1 MLTEKANAICL
12 LKVLREYSDAEHI
25 LPMREIIAKMQSLYG
40 IKIDRRTVY
49 GAVALLIELGYDIS
63 IYEDNGAGYYL
74 RSRELEQSEVLLL
87 TDAVYSFPFIP
98 AKQTEQLVQKL
109 QKQLS
114 IHQRKR
120 YRYLTISRQDRK
132 TDNRQVFWNIEQLD
146 EAIEQK
152 KKIKLSYL
160 HYGLDKKQHETKTY
174 TLSPYEMV
182 YMNERYYL
190 ICVPDHDPHTRLY
203 RIDRM
208 KDIQLLDESRSEAVA
223 RQEAQNA
230 VYAYVGAQERI
241 VMNCDLTI
249 LDDVI
254 DRFGTE
260 VQIRERDENTFTAS
274 FTAPPRGVKF
284 WALQYLPYVEVVEPK
299 WLRGEI
305 IESLGK
311 NKYLAL
317 IKVV

>member
-12 LKVLREYSDAEHI
+12 LEVLKEYSDAEHI

-63 IYEDNGAGYYL
+63 LYEDNGVGYYL
-74 RSRELEQSEVLLL
+74 RDRELEPSEVLLL

-98 AKQTEQLVQKL
+98 ARQTEQLVQKL

-114 IHQRKR
+114 VYQRKK
-120 YRYLTISRQDRK
+120 YRHLTVARQGHK
-132 TDNRQVFWNIEQLD
+132 TGNRQIFWNIEQLD
-146 EAIEQK
+146 EAITRK
-152 KKIKLSYL
+152 KKVALDYL
-160 HYGLDKKQHETKTY
+160 HYGYDKRQHPTATY

-182 YMNERYYL
+182 YTNEHYYL

-208 KDIQLLDESRSEAVA
+208 ADIRILDESRSEAVA

-230 VYAYVGAQERI
+230 VYAYVGAPERI
-241 VMNCDLTI
+241 VMYCDRAI

-254 DRFGTE
+254 DRFGTDI
-260 VQIRERDENTFTAS
+260 QLRERDENTFAVS
-274 FTAPPRGVKF
+274 FTAPPRGIKF
-284 WALQYLPYVEVVEPK
+284 WALQYLPYVEVVEPA
-299 WLRGEI
+299 WLREEVI
-305 IESLGK
+305 DSIGK
-311 NKYLAL
+311 NRYLQ
-317 IKVV
+317 

>member
-12 LKVLREYSDAEHI
+12 LDILKEYSDAEHI

-40 IKIDRRTVY
+40 MKLDRRTVY
-49 GAVALLIELGYDIS
+49 SAVFLLIELGYDIS
-63 IYEDNGAGYYL
+63 VYEDNGIGYYL
-74 RSRELEQSEVLLL
+74 RSRDLEQSEVLLL
-87 TDAVYSFPFIP
+87 MDAVYAFPFIP

-114 IHQRKR
+114 AYQRKR
-120 YRYLTISRQDRK
+120 YRYLTIARQERK

-152 KKIKLSYL
+152 KKVKLSYL
-160 HYGLDKKQHETKTY
+160 HYGLDKKQHETRIY
-174 TLSPYEMV
+174 TLSPFEMV

-208 KDIQLLDESRSEAVA
+208 RDIQILDECRCETGAV

-230 VYAYVGAQERI
+230 IYAHVGKPERI

-254 DRFGTE
+254 DRFGTDIR
-260 VQIRERDENTFTAS
+260 IRERDGKSFSAS
-274 FTAPPRGVKF
+274 FTAPPRGIKF
-284 WALQYLPYVEVVEPK
+284 WALQYLSYVEIMEPA
-299 WLRGEI
+299 WLREEI
-305 IESLGK
+305 IGSIRK
-311 NKYLAL
+311 NRYFQ
-317 IKVV
+317 

>member
-12 LKVLREYSDAEHI
+12 LEVLREYSDAEHI
-25 LPMREIIAKMQSLYG
+25 LPMREIIGKMQSLYG

-63 IYEDNGAGYYL
+63 IYEDNGVGYYL

-87 TDAVYSFPFIP
+87 TDAVYSFPFIS

-114 IHQRKR
+114 VHQRKR

-132 TDNRQVFWNIEQLD
+132 TDNRQVFWNIAQLD
-146 EAIEQK
+146 EAIAQK
-152 KKIKLSYL
+152 KKVRLGYL

-174 TLSPYEMV
+174 SLSPYEMV

-190 ICVPDHDPHTRLY
+190 ICVPDHAPNTRLY

-208 KDIQLLDESRSEAVA
+208 KDIQILDAPRSEAVA

-230 VYAYVGAQERI
+230 VYAYVGAPERI
-241 VMNCDLTI
+241 IMYCDRAI

-260 VQIRERDENTFTAS
+260 VQIRERDENTFTAG

-284 WALQYLPYVEVVEPK
+284 WALQYLPHVEVVEPA
-299 WLRGEI
+299 WLREEI
-305 IESLGK
+305 IESLGRS
-311 NKYLAL
+311 KYLQ
-317 IKVV
+317 

>member
-12 LKVLREYSDAEHI
+12 LEVLKEYSDAEHI

-49 GAVALLIELGYDIS
+49 GAVALLIEIGYDIS
-63 IYEDNGAGYYL
+63 IYEDNGVGYYL
-74 RSRELEQSEVLLL
+74 ELSEVLLL

-98 AKQTEQLVQKL
+98 AKQTEQLSV
-109 QKQLS
+109 
-114 IHQRKR
+114 HQRKR

-146 EAIEQK
+146 EAIAQK
-152 KKIKLSYL
+152 KKVRLGYL
-160 HYGLDKKQHETKTY
+160 HYRLDKEQHETKTY

-190 ICVPDHDPHTRLY
+190 ICVPDHAPNTRLY

-208 KDIQLLDESRSEAVA
+208 KDIQILDDPRSEAVA

-230 VYAYVGAQERI
+230 VYAYVGAPERI
-241 VMNCDLTI
+241 VMYCDRTI

-260 VQIRERDENTFTAS
+260 VQIRERDENTFTAV
-274 FTAPPRGVKF
+274 FPAPPRGVKF
-284 WALQYLPYVEVVEPK
+284 WALQYLPHVEVVEPA
-299 WLRGEI
+299 WLREEI

-311 NKYLAL
+311 NKYT
-317 IKVV
+317 K

>member
-1 MLTEKANAICL
+1 MI
-12 LKVLREYSDAEHI
+12 
-25 LPMREIIAKMQSLYG
+25 EI
-40 IKIDRRTVY
+40 
-49 GAVALLIELGYDIS
+49 GYDIS
-63 IYEDNGAGYYL
+63 IYEDNGVGYYL

-114 IHQRKR
+114 VHQRKR

-146 EAIEQK
+146 EAIAQK
-152 KKIKLSYL
+152 KKVRLGYL

-190 ICVPDHDPHTRLY
+190 ICVPDHAPNTRLY

-208 KDIQLLDESRSEAVA
+208 KDIQILDDPRSEAVA

-230 VYAYVGAQERI
+230 VYAYVGAPERI
-241 VMNCDLTI
+241 VMYCDRTI

-260 VQIRERDENTFTAS
+260 VQIRERDENTFTAG

-284 WALQYLPYVEVVEPK
+284 WALQYLPYVEVVEPA
-299 WLRGEI
+299 WLRQKI

-311 NKYLAL
+311 NKYP
-317 IKVV
+317 K

>member
-12 LKVLREYSDAEHI
+12 LEVLKEYSDAEHI

-49 GAVALLIELGYDIS
+49 GAVALLIELGYDVS
-63 IYEDNGAGYYL
+63 LYEDNGVGYYL
-74 RSRELEQSEVLLL
+74 RDRELEPSEVLLL

-98 AKQTEQLVQKL
+98 ARQTEQLVQKL

-114 IHQRKR
+114 VHQRKK
-120 YRYLTISRQDRK
+120 YRHLTVARQGHK
-132 TDNRQVFWNIEQLD
+132 TGNRQVFWNIEQLD

-208 KDIQLLDESRSEAVA
+208 KDIQLLDEPRSETVA

-230 VYAYVGAQERI
+230 VYAYVGAPERI
-241 VMNCDLTI
+241 VMNCDRTI

-284 WALQYLPYVEVVEPK
+284 WALQYLPYVEVVEPT
-299 WLRGEI
+299 WLRQEI
-305 IESLGK
+305 IESIER
-311 NKYLAL
+311 NKYFQ
-317 IKVV
+317 KR

>member
-12 LKVLREYSDAEHI
+12 LEVLREYSDAEHI
-25 LPMREIIAKMQSLYG
+25 LPMREIIAKMQFLYG

-49 GAVALLIELGYDIS
+49 GAVALLIGLGYDIS
-63 IYEDNGAGYYL
+63 IYEDNGVGYYL

-114 IHQRKR
+114 VHQRKR
-120 YRYLTISRQDRK
+120 YRYLTIAQQDRK

-152 KKIKLSYL
+152 KKVRLSYL
-160 HYGLDKKQHETKTY
+160 HYGLDKKQHKTSTY
-174 TLSPYEMV
+174 TLSLFEMV

-208 KDIQLLDESRSEAVA
+208 RDIQILDEFRSETNAV
-223 RQEAQNA
+223 RQEAQDA
-230 VYAYVGAQERI
+230 VYAHVGRPERI
-241 VMNCDLTI
+241 VMYCDPAI

-254 DRFGTE
+254 DRFGTD
-260 VQIRERDENTFTAS
+260 IHICKKDENSFSAS
-274 FTAPPRGVKF
+274 FTAPPRGIKF
-284 WALQYLPYVEVVEPK
+284 WALQYLPYVEIIEPA
-299 WLRGEI
+299 WLREEV
-305 IESLGK
+305 IESIRK
-311 NKYLAL
+311 NRYLQ
-317 IKVV
+317 

>member
-12 LKVLREYSDAEHI
+12 LEVLKEYSDAEHI
-25 LPMREIIAKMQSLYG
+25 LPMREILAKMQSLYG

-49 GAVALLIELGYDIS
+49 GAIALLIELGYDIS
-63 IYEDNGAGYYL
+63 IYEDNGVGYYL
-74 RSRELEQSEVLLL
+74 RDRELEQSEVLLL

-98 AKQTEQLVQKL
+98 ARQTEQLVQKL

-152 KKIKLSYL
+152 KKIKLNYL

-208 KDIQLLDESRSEAVA
+208 KDIQILDDPRSAVVA

-230 VYAYVGAQERI
+230 VYAYVGAPERI
-241 VMNCDLTI
+241 VMYCDRTI

-284 WALQYLPYVEVVEPK
+284 WALQYLPYVEVVEPA
-299 WLRGEI
+299 WLREEI

-311 NKYLAL
+311 NRYLQSY
-317 IKVV
+317 

>member
-12 LKVLREYSDAEHI
+12 LKVLKEYSDAEHI

-49 GAVALLIELGYDIS
+49 GAVALLIELGYDVS
-63 IYEDNGAGYYL
+63 IYEDNGVGYYL

-109 QKQLS
+109 QKALS

-120 YRYLTISRQDRK
+120 YRYLTIARQDRK

-152 KKIKLSYL
+152 KKVRLGYL

-208 KDIQLLDESRSEAVA
+208 KDIQLLDEPRSEAVA

-230 VYAYVGAQERI
+230 VYAYVGAPERI
-241 VMNCDLTI
+241 VMYCDLI
-249 LDDVI
+249 VLDDVI
-254 DRFGTE
+254 DRFGTDI
-260 VQIRERDENTFTAS
+260 QLRERDENTFTAS
-274 FTAPPRGVKF
+274 FTAPPRGIKF
-284 WALQYLPYVEVVEPK
+284 WALQYLSYV
-299 WLRGEI
+299 EI
-305 IESLGK
+305 IEPAWLREEIIDSIGQNRYSK
-311 NKYLAL
+311 GER
-317 IKVV
+317 

>member
-12 LKVLREYSDAEHI
+12 LEVLREYSDAEHI
-25 LPMREIIAKMQSLYG
+25 LPMREIIGKMQSLYG

-63 IYEDNGAGYYL
+63 IYEDNGVGYYL

-114 IHQRKR
+114 VHQRKR

-146 EAIEQK
+146 EAIAQK
-152 KKIKLSYL
+152 KKVRLGYL

-190 ICVPDHDPHTRLY
+190 ICVPDHAPNTRLY

-208 KDIQLLDESRSEAVA
+208 KDIQILDDPRSEAVA

-230 VYAYVGAQERI
+230 VYAYVGARS
-241 VMNCDLTI
+241 
-249 LDDVI
+249 
-254 DRFGTE
+254 
-260 VQIRERDENTFTAS
+260 AS
-274 FTAPPRGVKF
+274 
-284 WALQYLPYVEVVEPK
+284 
-299 WLRGEI
+299 
-305 IESLGK
+305 S
-311 NKYLAL
+311 
-317 IKVV
+317 

>member
-1 MLTEKANAICL
+1 MLTEKANVICL
-12 LKVLREYSDAEHI
+12 LEVLKEYSDAEHI

-49 GAVALLIELGYDIS
+49 SAAALLIELGYDIS
-63 IYEDNGAGYYL
+63 IYEDNGVGYYL
-74 RSRELEQSEVLLL
+74 RGRELEQPEVLLL
-87 TDAVYSFPFIP
+87 TDAVYSFPFIS

-120 YRYLTISRQDRK
+120 YRYLTIARQDRK
-132 TDNRQVFWNIEQLD
+132 TNNRQVFWNIEQLD

-152 KKIKLSYL
+152 KKVKLSYL
-160 HYGLDKKQHETKTY
+160 HYGLDKKQHETKSY

-182 YMNERYYL
+182 YMNEHYYL
-190 ICVPDHDPHTRLY
+190 ICVPDHASNTRLY

-208 KDIQLLDESRSEAVA
+208 KDIQILDEPRSEAVA

-230 VYAYVGAQERI
+230 VYAYVGAPERI
-241 VMNCDLTI
+241 VMYCDRMI
-249 LDDVI
+249 LNDVL
-254 DRFGTE
+254 DRFGTDI
-260 VQIRERDENTFTAS
+260 QLRERDESTFSATFS
-274 FTAPPRGVKF
+274 APPRGIKF
-284 WALQYLPYVEVVEPK
+284 WALQYLPHVEIVEPE

-311 NKYLAL
+311 NRYLQ
-317 IKVV
+317 